1 MSKYALV
8 FKSKEAFDWS
18 KLPQEE
24 VQKVVGAWRDWL
36 DSMGS
41 AVQNGDAFKFGGK
54 SVSSTGVDEAD
65 NLLTGY
71 VVVEAEDFGE
81 AEKLAGGAPNVASG
95 QGSIE
100 IYELLPTSH
109 R

>member
-1 MSKYALV
+1 MAKYALV

-24 VQKVVGAWRDWL
+24 VQKVVGAWKGWL
-36 DSMGS
+36 DSMGP
-41 AVQNGDAFKFGGK
+41 AVRNGDAFKFGGK
-54 SVSSTGVDEAD
+54 SVSKTGSEGAD

-71 VVVEAEDFGE
+71 VVVEADDFNA
-81 AEKLAGGAPNVASG
+81 AEKLAAGAPSVASG

-100 IYELLPTSH
+100 VYELLPTSH

>member
-8 FKSKEAFDWS
+8 FKSKAAFDWS

-24 VQKVVGAWRDWL
+24 VQKVVGAWKGWI

-41 AVQNGDAFKFGGK
+41 AVQSGDAFKFGGK
-54 SVSSTGVDEAD
+54 SVGKSGSVEAD

-71 VVVEAEDFGE
+71 VVVEVESFSE
-81 AEKLAGGAPNVASG
+81 AEKLAEGAPSVASD

-100 IYELLPTSH
+100 VYELLPTEK
-109 R
+109 

>member
-24 VQKVVGAWRDWL
+24 VQKVVGAWKGWIG
-36 DSMGS
+36 SMGS
-41 AVQNGDAFKFGGK
+41 AVQSGDAFKFGGK
-54 SVSSTGVDEAD
+54 SVSGAGTSEAD

-71 VVVEAEDFGE
+71 VVVEAESFSE
-81 AEKLAGGAPNVASG
+81 AEKLAEGAPSVASG

-100 IYELLPTSH
+100 VYELLPTEK
-109 R
+109 

>member
-1 MSKYALV
+1 MAKYALV

-24 VQKVVGAWRDWL
+24 VQKVVGAWQGWIG
-36 DSMGS
+36 SMGS
-41 AVQNGDAFKFGGK
+41 AVQSGDAFKFGGR
-54 SVSSTGVDEAD
+54 SVSKLGAAEAD

-71 VVVEAEDFGE
+71 VVVEAEDLSQ
-81 AEKLAGGAPNVASG
+81 AEKLAEGAPSVAAG

-100 IYELLPTSH
+100 IYELLPASH
-109 R
+109 